1 MMIDPT
7 AHDPREKAAI
17 FPEKFYVKY
26 VPDDKDPT
34 KTNAVEMV
42 LWAKKGQH
50 IMTGQKTPMRVTQAK
65 RDPMIWATLE
75 PYYEAWK
82 KGQETPVDGTP
93 LAAWPGVTPEQVE
106 RLRTLQVRS
115 VDDVAAMTDAD
126 VDRYGMGGLAM
137 RQQARA
143 FIDAKKDR
151 SVIQSELVSRDKTI
165 AAQGEQLAEMRV
177 ALEQQTALLQQLAA
191 SQPAKRGRPPKPA
204 DE

>member
-7 AHDPREKAAI
+7 AHDPRDKAAI
-17 FPEKFYVKY
+17 IPEKFWVKY
-26 VPDDKDPT
+26 IPDDKDPT

-82 KGQETPVDGTP
+82 KGQEVPTDGTP
-93 LAAWPGVTPEQVE
+93 LGAWPGVTPEQVE
-106 RLRTLQVRS
+106 RLRQLQVRS
-115 VDDVAAMTDAD
+115 VEDVANMTDAD
-126 VDRYGMGGLAM
+126 MDRYGMGGIAM

-143 FIDAKKDR
+143 FVEAKKGT
-151 SVIQSELVSRDKTI
+151 SVIQAELVSRDRTI
-165 AAQGEQLAEMRV
+165 AEQGRALGEMREQMAAMAARLENGEQAPR
-177 ALEQQTALLQQLAA
+177 
-191 SQPAKRGRPPKPA
+191 RGRPPKSVA
-204 DE
+204 A